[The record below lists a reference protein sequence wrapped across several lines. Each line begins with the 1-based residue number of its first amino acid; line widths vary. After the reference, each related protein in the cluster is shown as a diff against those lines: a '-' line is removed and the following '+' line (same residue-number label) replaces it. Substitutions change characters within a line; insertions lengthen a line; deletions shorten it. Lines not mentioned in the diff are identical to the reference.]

1 MLTIQIN
8 NTHKTSLIEPHK
20 PKAPKHPTTHT
31 HKTNDP
37 QHTTMGDL
45 STPNNLPTTLQRNLP
60 CSSKSFS
67 SLSTWE
73 EPWAKVTKL
82 FATMLIYKTSILF
95 FVK

>member
-1 MLTIQIN
+1 MTL
-8 NTHKTSLIEPHK
+8 NT
-20 PKAPKHPTTHT
+20 A
-31 HKTNDP
+31 
-37 QHTTMGDL
+37 MGDL
-45 STPNNLPTTLQRNLP
+45 STPNNVPTTLQRNLP